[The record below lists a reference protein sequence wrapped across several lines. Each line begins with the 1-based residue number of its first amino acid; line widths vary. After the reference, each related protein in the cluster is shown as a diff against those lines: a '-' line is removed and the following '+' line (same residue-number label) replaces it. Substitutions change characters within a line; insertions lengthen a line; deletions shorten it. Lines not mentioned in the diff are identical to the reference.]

1 MCLSDDIYVSRHK
14 RFALSADRAR
24 LSAGER
30 GRGGGYNSKEGISP
44 FPLKHCNRNK
54 VAESVFHRS
63 LNKSAE
69 AVQKGQ
75 SRG

>member
-14 RFALSADRAR
+14 RFVFSADKAR
-24 LSAGER
+24 LSAEEAGE
-30 GRGGGYNSKEGISP
+30 GAYNSEEGISP

-54 VAESVFHRS
+54 VAESVFDRS

-69 AVQKGQ
+69 AVQ
-75 SRG
+75 